1 MLRIDPALTPM
12 PKMHQYMLGSI
23 SPRPIAF
30 ASTIDAEGN
39 MNLAPFS
46 FFNAI
51 GSNPPM
57 VIFSPARSGR
67 DNTTKHTL
75 DNADAIKEVVI
86 NIVNYPI
93 VQQMSLAS
101 SAYAKG
107 VDEFVKAGLTPIPSE
122 IVKPFRVKES
132 IVQMECKVRDI
143 IRTGETGG
151 AGNIIICEIVLM
163 HIDESILDESGKP
176 DPYKMDLVAR
186 MGGEYYCRVIPES
199 IFSLAQPKDGS
210 AIGVDQLP
218 EYIRNSHVLTGNNL
232 GQLGVFKSL
241 PTIEEVEAVSH
252 LVRQHQRWEEIELQ
266 AKTLIDKHEAWEGFK
281 LLMMREFG
289 LIEF

>member
-1 MLRIDPALTPM
+1 MLKIDPAQTPM

-75 DNADAIKEVVI
+75 DNAEAIKEVVI

-101 SAYAKG
+101 SAYPKG
-107 VDEFVKAGLTPIPSE
+107 VNEFEKAGFTPIASE
-122 IVKPFRVKES
+122 MVKPFRVKES
-132 IVQMECKVRDI
+132 IVQIECKVRDI
-143 IRTGETGG
+143 IHTGANGG

-163 HIDESILDESGKP
+163 HIDESILDENGRP

-199 IFSLAQPKDGS
+199 IFILPQPKDGS
-210 AIGVDQLP
+210 ALGIDKLP
-218 EYIRNSHVLTGNNL
+218 EYIRNSSVLTGNNL
-232 GQLGVFKSL
+232 GQLGVFAKH
-241 PTIEEVEAVSH
+241 PEQAEVESIAH
-252 LVRQHQRWEEIELQ
+252 AMRHHMNWNEIELQ
-266 AKTLIDKHEAWEGFK
+266 AKILLDKGEGWEGFK
-281 LLMMREFG
+281 VLMMKEYG
-289 LIEF
+289 LITL

>member
-1 MLRIDPALTPM
+1 MLRIDPATIPM

-30 ASTIDAEGN
+30 ASTIDADGN
-39 MNLAPFS
+39 ANLAPFS

-57 VIFSPARSGR
+57 IIFSPARSGR

-75 DNADAIKEVVI
+75 NNADAMKEVVI

-101 SAYAKG
+101 SAYPQG
-107 VDEFVKAGLTPIPSE
+107 VNEFVKAGLTPIASE

-143 IRTGETGG
+143 IRTGATGG

-163 HIDESILDESGKP
+163 HIDESILDEAGKP

-199 IFSLAQPKDGS
+199 IFTLAQPKDGS
-210 AIGVDQLP
+210 ALGVDQLP
-218 EYIRNSHVLTGNNL
+218 EYIRNSHILSGNNL
-232 GQLGVFKSL
+232 GQLGVFNTVPSD
-241 PTIEEVEAVSH
+241 EEVKAVAH
-252 LVRQHQRWEEIELQ
+252 LVRHLQSWDEIEQQ
-266 AKTLIDKHEAWEGFK
+266 AKILIDKHAAWEGYK
-281 LLMMREFG
+281 LLMMKEYG
-289 LIEF
+289 LI